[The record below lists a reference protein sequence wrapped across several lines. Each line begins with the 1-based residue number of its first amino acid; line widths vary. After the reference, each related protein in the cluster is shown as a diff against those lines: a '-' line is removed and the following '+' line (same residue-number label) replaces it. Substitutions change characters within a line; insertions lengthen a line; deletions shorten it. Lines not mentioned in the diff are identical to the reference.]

1 MKFFFVMK
9 QNIFSAMPLNSSHL
23 LLALQVFSA
32 STRRSLCVMIRTAFS
47 HARIQFNF
55 ISFVIAIIFLLPRNF
70 RVGKMCLNEAL
81 EFIFG
86 WRSCDENK
94 YFSFLSKLRRKWRCE
109 HRRVQKYFLHN
120 FSRFILLI
128 RRADP
133 IVWTF
138 QSSAQLTSISH
149 LITEINISCKYA
161 ECSDEC
167 CSSLWLLLLCHL
179 PP

>member
-1 MKFFFVMK
+1 
-9 QNIFSAMPLNSSHL
+9 MPLNSSHL
-23 LLALQVFSA
+23 LLALEVFSA

-55 ISFVIAIIFLLPRNF
+55 ISFVIAIIFVYFFLRNF

-94 YFSFLSKLRRKWRCE
+94 YFSFLCKLRRE
-109 HRRVQKYFLHN
+109 NEDASIERVQKYFLHN
-120 FSRFILLI
+120 FSRFISLI
-128 RRADP
+128 SRAGS
-133 IVWTF
+133 IVRTF
-138 QSSAQLTSISH
+138 QSSAQLTSVF
-149 LITEINISCKYA
+149 TFNYKNKYLVKICWMLRRMQLVVVA
-161 ECSDEC
+161 VVVVIC
-167 CSSLWLLLLCHL
+167 CNS